1 MKHFFKNHKYILVL
15 ALSLILASCKVE
27 EKQTT
32 DIARADKSEIS
43 FGTKSLEEEV
53 FDPTSESFGGE
64 VYRLDI
70 EGNPGFYFNIYQY
83 GQGKVDKVFSSEEFK
98 MDGGKYLVL
107 EVYDYEVNAHT
118 VNDNVMKN
126 VLDCDVVENDFY
138 NTSLNTW
145 DWTKDSNFKDGGVY
159 LFQSAGSNGKVLKT
173 YELNETG
180 LKPLENSN
188 GSGLVV
194 ELRMSDNKRKCT

>member
-32 DIARADKSEIS
+32 DIAMADKSEIS
-43 FGTKSLEEEV
+43 FGTKSLAEEV
-53 FDPTSESFGGE
+53 FDPTSGSFGGE

-70 EGNPGFYFNIYQY
+70 EGNPSFYFNIYQY
-83 GQGKVDKVFSSEEFK
+83 GQGKVDKVLTSEEFK

-118 VNDNVMKN
+118 VNDNVTKN
-126 VLDCDVVENDFY
+126 VLNYEVGDKDFY

-145 DWTKDSNFKDGGVY
+145 DWTEKSNFKDGGAY
-159 LFQSAGSNGKVLKT
+159 LFQSAGSNGKVLNT

-180 LKPLENSN
+180 LKALENSN

-194 ELRMSDNKRKCT
+194 ELRMSDR